1 MVGKLLGSGPLCDS
15 ECHHVQC
22 CTSTQRVVDPSW
34 PCPDRPRQISD
45 STASD
50 KSTGRSFFRR
60 KKRMSTTIYVDS
72 RKRTAGDDSSFEFDI
87 GETLHLQTGAKL
99 SVLKFR
105 VADAFLST
113 DRGFYMYWI
122 DEALQTLNWAVL
134 PVGAYTGARLAAWIS
149 SNYGSATYVEQTNE
163 IGVAYDGNR
172 RILND
177 YEIRSLFPGSGSY
190 PAGATPS
197 RPLSIN
203 HLLGPSFIEGAL
215 QIFTFVTMNPYSELF
230 LRCSTL
236 ATAADIKGPLG
247 QDIIAKMIIDKGIGN
262 IMQTRTDEGH
272 FVKLHGPITLR
283 TLRFKLTDVD
293 GNVVNTRGT
302 SVSFAIFLSYDD

>member
-1 MVGKLLGSGPLCDS
+1 MGKILGGGPVCDS
-15 ECHHVQC
+15 ECHHVHC
-22 CTSTQRVVDPSW
+22 CTSSQAVVEPRW
-34 PCPDRPRQISD
+34 PCPERVRH
-45 STASD
+45 STSSE
-50 KSTGRSFFRR
+50 KSTGRSFWRR

-72 RKRTAGDDSSFEFDI
+72 RKRVAGDDASFEFDI

-99 SVLKFR
+99 SVFKLR

-113 DRGFYMYWI
+113 DRGQYLYWI

-134 PVGAYTGARLAAWIS
+134 PIGAYTGTRL
-149 SNYGSATYVEQTNE
+149 
-163 IGVAYDGNR
+163 
-172 RILND
+172 
-177 YEIRSLFPGSGSY
+177 
-190 PAGATPS
+190 
-197 RPLSIN
+197 
-203 HLLGPSFIEGAL
+203 LLGPSFIDGAL
-215 QIFTFVTMNPYSELF
+215 QIFTFVTMNPYSELL

-247 QDIIAKMIIDKGIGN
+247 QDIICKMIIDKGVGN

-302 SVSFAIFLSYDD
+302 SVSFAIFLDYDQ